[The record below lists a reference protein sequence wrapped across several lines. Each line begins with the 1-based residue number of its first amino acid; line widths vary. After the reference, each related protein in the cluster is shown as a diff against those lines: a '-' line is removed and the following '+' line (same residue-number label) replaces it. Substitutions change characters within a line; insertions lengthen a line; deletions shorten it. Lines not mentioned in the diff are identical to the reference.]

1 MVNVLVLIHAFPLGV
16 RMWDELSAPEGW
28 RVITPSLPGF
38 DGAPL
43 PADGSTS
50 IDEYAKVVLKQLDER
65 GIGSFVLGGVSMG
78 GYVAFALW
86 RLAGIRCRGLVLA
99 GTRAGADIEQA
110 RAARSAMLSL
120 IADKGVPAVAD
131 AIVPKLLGS
140 TTRSGRPDVVQRVR
154 QMIESQSPAGLAAAV
169 CLMRDRPDSSATLP
183 LITVPSLVVVGDE
196 DELTPPSESESMR
209 DALPHATLL
218 RLPNVGHLAN
228 IEAPA
233 LFNVAIRAFLTS
245 LS

>member
-50 IDEYAKVVLKQLDER
+50 IDDYAHAVLKQLDER
-65 GIGSFVLGGVSMG
+65 GVGSFVLGGVSMG
-78 GYVAFALW
+78 GYVAFAIW
-86 RLAGIRCRGLVLA
+86 RLAGLRCRGLVLA
-99 GTRAGADIEQA
+99 DTRAGADTAQGRTA
-110 RAARSAMLSL
+110 RNAMLSL
-120 IADKGVPAVAD
+120 VAEKGVSAVAD
-131 AIVPKLLGS
+131 AILPKLLGP
-140 TTRSGRPDVVQRVR
+140 TTRSGRPDVILRVR
-154 QMIESQSPAGLAAAV
+154 QMIESQSQAGLAAAV
-169 CLMRDRPDSSATLP
+169 RLMRDRPDSSSTLP
-183 LITVPSLVVVGDE
+183 LITVPSLVMVGDE

-218 RLPNVGHLAN
+218 RLPDVGHLAN
-228 IEAPA
+228 IEAPE